1 MLKLHDFCNR
11 ARVSGLDGRLVQGKV
26 ALLGAGV
33 VTGTPTGQG
42 LHGHQT
48 PVWDFMVKEF
58 LVGASIRLF
67 QAEFGTG
74 TEASNNECV
83 VAAEDA
89 VDDGACAGPGQ
100 VHVAEVPLAT
110 LALEMTVVGENH
122 CRATRGF
129 DGADIEQVL
138 SHDRVTSSQQRA
150 PS

>member
-67 QAEFGTG
+67 HAEFGAG
-74 TEASNNECV
+74 TEASSNECV

-89 VDDGACAGPGQ
+89 VDDRGCAGQG
-100 VHVAEVPLAT
+100 EVQGA
-110 LALEMTVVGENH
+110 AVV
-122 CRATRGF
+122 
-129 DGADIEQVL
+129 
-138 SHDRVTSSQQRA
+138 
-150 PS
+150 